1 MKIYNHNCYSC
12 GNGYKGVNKLP
23 SICTECKRLIIKWYD
38 VIKVLEEKGL
48 NLEHLIDRLKI
59 TPPE

>member
-1 MKIYNHNCYSC
+1 MKIYTHNCYSC
-12 GNGYKGVNKLP
+12 GNEYKGINKLP

-48 NLEHLIDRLKI
+48 NLEHLID
-59 TPPE
+59 